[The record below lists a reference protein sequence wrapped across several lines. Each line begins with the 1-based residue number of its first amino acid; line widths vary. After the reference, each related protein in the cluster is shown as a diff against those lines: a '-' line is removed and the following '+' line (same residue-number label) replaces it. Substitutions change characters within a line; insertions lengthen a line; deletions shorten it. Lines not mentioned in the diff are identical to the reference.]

1 MEQEQQNGILLHE
14 AAPMNDNPINFFQV
28 RARQLGNTAL
38 LDEFGATLASRERGD
53 TPEIM
58 ARLDALHDEIS
69 RREQAGYLTE
79 QDWKLKPKATAKKPN
94 PPKQPKSL

>member
-1 MEQEQQNGILLHE
+1 
-14 AAPMNDNPINFFQV
+14 MNDNTIKFFQF

-38 LDEFGATLASRERGD
+38 LDEFGATLASCERGD

-58 ARLDALHDEIS
+58 ARLNALHDEIS
-69 RREQAGYLTE
+69 RRERAGYLTE
-79 QDWKLKPKATAKKPN
+79 QDWKLKPRATPKKPN